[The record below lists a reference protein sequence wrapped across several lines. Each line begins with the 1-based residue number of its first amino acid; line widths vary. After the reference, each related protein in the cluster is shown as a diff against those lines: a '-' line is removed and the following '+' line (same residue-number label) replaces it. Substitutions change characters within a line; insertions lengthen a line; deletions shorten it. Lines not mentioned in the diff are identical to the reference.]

1 MGKTKLITLN
11 IKLPDHFWMK
21 KYKMAFSFPKRKEVW
36 AVELDLLTEF
46 DRVCKKYKLRYFAD
60 GRYFIRRNKTWWIHT
75 LG

>member
-1 MGKTKLITLN
+1 
-11 IKLPDHFWMK
+11 
-21 KYKMAFSFPKRKEVW
+21 MAFSFPKRKEVW

-60 GRYFIRRNKTWWIHT
+60 GGTFIRRNKTWWIHT